1 MKLLRRRSLSKT
13 SLFISCFFVAVVIQ
27 PIQAKEVTEIQSVQ
41 ELDRS
46 ARTVKEWFAQIQ
58 QQNPPDQSQEVEVV
72 QVTSVKANPTS
83 KGVEI
88 ILQTSKGE
96 QLQVVNQSSGNNF
109 IADIPNA
116 QLRLPSGDA
125 FTFRSTKPIAGVS
138 EITVTNFNAN
148 SIRVSVTGEAS
159 VPTVELF
166 DSPDEGIIFSV
177 ATAASS
183 VQPQQPESQTQPSQ
197 PSTESNEPIEL
208 VVTGERDEGYNPSRT
223 SVGTR
228 TDTPLRDIPQTI
240 QIIPQQ
246 VIKDRNVTRLRDVL
260 NNVSGV
266 ALNNGDYGGEGFG
279 FGDYSIR
286 GFSAQVTRDG
296 GLGSPTDISNVEQV
310 EVLRGPASVLFGAGE
325 PGGIINVTTKQPLSE
340 PFYEFGFNA
349 GSYDYY
355 RGTADLSGPL
365 NLERSL
371 RYRLNI
377 ALQDSDS
384 FRDFVGTKRFF
395 LAPTIAW
402 DVSDD
407 TKLTLNFEYLNQ
419 ETAFDAG
426 VPALSDGSFVLPIN
440 RYFGY
445 PSANDIH
452 TTQIQGGYTFEH
464 RFNKNLQLRN
474 SLSISSQH
482 IKLIDSEYGTLSD
495 DRFITGT
502 YVDDRPIYES
512 YTVQTGLIANFNT
525 GSVAHQVL
533 FGFDVNHGAS
543 YLSPLTAPLPP
554 LDIFNPNYNIEL
566 PTETS
571 PTKLLEFTQSY
582 GVYLQDQI
590 KLLDN
595 LILVA
600 GGQFNWVSS
609 TSRDIIADTFDS
621 NYGEAFS
628 PRLGIVYRPIEP
640 LSLYASYSR
649 SFVPNSGRSR
659 TNSAFAPTRGT
670 QYEVGI
676 KSDFLNGK
684 LSALLAAYEI
694 TKSNVLTA
702 DLNEPDPGK
711 YSIQVGEQRSRGI
724 DLSVTGEILP
734 GWNVTAGYSYI
745 DARITK
751 DNTYEVGSR
760 LRITPTNSASLWT
773 TYRIQSGDL
782 QGLGFGFGTYFVSDR
797 LGDQFD
803 PPNFKLPAY
812 TRFDAALFYRRNNWE
827 VAINAENL
835 FDVEYYTNSR
845 YSYANSPGAPF
856 TIIGS
861 LTVRF

>member
-1 MKLLRRRSLSKT
+1 MKLSR
-13 SLFISCFFVAVVIQ
+13 SLFISCFFIAVAIQ
-27 PIQAKEVTEIQSVQ
+27 PIQAKQVTEIQSTQ

-58 QQNPPDQSQEVEVV
+58 QQNPPAQSQEAEVV
-72 QVTSVKANPTS
+72 KVTSVKANPTS

-116 QLRLPSGDA
+116 QLRLPNGDA

-138 EITVTNFNAN
+138 EITVTNFDAQT
-148 SIRVSVTGEAS
+148 IRVSVTGEAG

-177 ATAASS
+177 ATAASIA
-183 VQPQQPESQTQPSQ
+183 QQPQTQPTPEQEQ
-197 PSTESNEPIEL
+197 PSQASPESNEPIEL

-266 ALNNGDYGGEGFG
+266 ALNSGDYGGEGFG
-279 FGDYSIR
+279 VGDYSIR
-286 GFSAQVTRDG
+286 GFSAQNTLNGFTGIASSGDF
-296 GLGSPTDISNVEQV
+296 SNVEQV
-310 EVLRGPASVLFGAGE
+310 EVVRGPASVLFGAGE

-340 PFYEFGFNA
+340 PFYEFGFNT
-349 GSYDYY
+349 GSYNYY
-355 RGTADLSGPL
+355 RGTADLSAPL
-365 NLERSL
+365 NSDRSL

-384 FRDFVGTKRFF
+384 FRDFLGTKRFF

-402 DVSDD
+402 DISDD

-419 ETAFDAG
+419 ETGFDAG
-426 VPALSDGSFVLPIN
+426 VPALSNGSFVLPIN

-445 PSANDIH
+445 PSANDINL
-452 TTQIQGGYTFEH
+452 TQLQGGYRFEH
-464 RFNKNLQLRN
+464 KFNKNLQLRN
-474 SLSISSQH
+474 SLFISSQH
-482 IKLIDSEYGTLSD
+482 SDLIDSEYGSLSD
-495 DRFITGT
+495 DRFIIGT
-502 YVDDRPIYES
+502 YVKDKPVYET
-512 YTVQTGLIANFNT
+512 YAMQTGLIANFNT

-533 FGFDVNHGAS
+533 FGFDANRVTNS
-543 YLSPLTAPLPP
+543 FSPLTAPLPP

-566 PTETS
+566 PTDTTPS
-571 PTKLLEFTQSY
+571 RSIYITQSY

-590 KLLDN
+590 KLLNN

-600 GGQFNWVSS
+600 AGQFDWVNS
-609 TSRDIIADTFDS
+609 TGKDIIAGIVDRD
-621 NYGEAFS
+621 YGEAFS

-649 SFVPNSGRSR
+649 SFVPNNGRSR
-659 TNSAFAPTRGT
+659 TDSAFAPSRGT

-676 KSDFLNGK
+676 RGDFLDGK
-684 LSALLAAYEI
+684 LSALLAAYNI
-694 TKSNVLTA
+694 TKSNVLTT
-702 DLNEPDPGK
+702 DPVDSN
-711 YSIQVGEQRSRGI
+711 YSVQVGEQRSRGI

-745 DARITK
+745 DAIITK
-751 DNTYEVGSR
+751 DNTYQVGSR
-760 LRITPTNSASLWT
+760 LRITPTNSANLWT
-773 TYRIQSGDL
+773 TYKIQSGNL
-782 QGLGFGFGTYFVSDR
+782 QGLGFGLGAYFVSDR
-797 LGDQFD
+797 QGDQFD

-845 YSYANSPGAPF
+845 YSAANSPGAPF
-856 TIIGS
+856 TLIGS

>member
-1 MKLLRRRSLSKT
+1 MKLVR
-13 SLFISCFFVAVVIQ
+13 SLFISCFFIAVVIQ
-27 PIQAKEVTEIQSVQ
+27 PTQAKQVTEIQSVQ

-58 QQNPPDQSQEVEVV
+58 QQNPPAQNQEGEVV

-125 FTFRSTKPIAGVS
+125 FTFRSIKPIAGVS

-148 SIRVSVTGEAS
+148 SIRVSVTGEAG
-159 VPTVELF
+159 VPIVELF

-177 ATAASS
+177 ATAASP

-197 PSTESNEPIEL
+197 PSTQSNEPIEL

-266 ALNNGDYGGEGFG
+266 AQSGGDYGGEGFG
-279 FGDYSIR
+279 IGDYLIR
-286 GFSAQVTRDG
+286 GFRGQTTLNG
-296 GLGSPTDISNVEQV
+296 FTGTGSPGDFSNVEQV
-310 EVLRGPASVLFGAGE
+310 EVVRGPASVLFGSGD

-340 PFYEFGFNA
+340 PFYEVGFNA
-349 GSYDYY
+349 GSYNYY
-355 RGTADLSGPL
+355 RGTVDLSAPL
-365 NLERSL
+365 NPDRSL

-402 DVSDD
+402 DISDD
-407 TKLTLNFEYLNQ
+407 TKLTLNFEYLNK
-419 ETAFDAG
+419 ETAFDVG
-426 VPALSDGSFVLPIN
+426 VPALSNGSFVLPIN

-445 PSANDIH
+445 PSANDIN
-452 TTQIQGGYTFEH
+452 TTQIQGGYTLEH

-474 SLSISSQH
+474 SLFISSQH
-482 IKLIDSEYGTLSD
+482 IDLIDSEYGTLSD

-502 YVDDRPIYES
+502 YVKDKPVYET
-512 YTVQTGLIANFNT
+512 YAMQTGLIANFNT

-533 FGFDVNHGAS
+533 FGFDANRVTNFFS
-543 YLSPLTAPLPP
+543 SLTAPLPP

-566 PTETS
+566 PTDTTLS
-571 PTKLLEFTQSY
+571 RSIYVTQSY
-582 GVYLQDQI
+582 SAYLQDQI

-600 GGQFNWVSS
+600 AGQFDWVNNTGS
-609 TSRDIIADTFDS
+609 DIIAGTVNRD
-621 NYGEAFS
+621 YGEAFS
-628 PRLGIVYRPIEP
+628 PRIGIVYRPIEP
-640 LSLYASYSR
+640 VSVYASYSR
-649 SFVPNSGRSR
+649 SFLPNNGRSR
-659 TNSAFAPTRGT
+659 TNSAFAPSRGT

-676 KSDFLNGK
+676 KGDFLDGK
-684 LSALLAAYEI
+684 LSTLLAAYDI
-694 TKSNVLTA
+694 TKSNVLTT
-702 DLNEPDPGK
+702 DPVAPN

-734 GWNVTAGYSYI
+734 GWNLTAGYSYI

-751 DNTYEVGSR
+751 DNTYEVGSL
-760 LRITPTNSASLWT
+760 LRITPTNSVSLWT
-773 TYRIQSGDL
+773 TYRIKSGDL
-782 QGLGFGFGTYFVSDR
+782 QGLGFGFGTYFVGER

-835 FDVEYYTNSR
+835 FDVEYYTESRNSA
-845 YSYANSPGAPF
+845 SNSPGAPF